1 MTTLRSSWQLPGS
14 VSSLAL
20 QRPGR
25 PWAQALLQPS
35 VWMAL
40 FGALCVLA
48 LLLAFRQV
56 VLRGVQQSELR
67 HRATAAHA
75 DGVWRCN
82 ALRTVSQ
89 RAPCRVQLDAA
100 HAAAARSS
108 DHGDVATMP
117 VVHVE
122 R

>member
-1 MTTLRSSWQLPGS
+1 MTTLHSSWQLPGS
-14 VSSLAL
+14 GRSLAL

-25 PWAQALLQPS
+25 PWAQALLEPS
-35 VWMAL
+35 VWIAL
-40 FGALCVLA
+40 LGALCVLA

-82 ALRTVSQ
+82 ALRNVSQ
-89 RAPCRVQLDAA
+89 RAGCRVQLDAA
-100 HAAAARSS
+100 HAAAATP
-108 DHGDVATMP
+108 GDRGDAAALTIAR
-117 VVHVE
+117 VE
-122 R
+122 P

>member
-1 MTTLRSSWQLPGS
+1 MTTLHSTWQPPGS
-14 VSSLAL
+14 GSRLAL
-20 QRPGR
+20 RRPVR
-25 PWAQALLQPS
+25 PWAQVMLQPP

-40 FGALCVLA
+40 LATLCVLA
-48 LLLAFRQV
+48 LLLAFWHV
-56 VLRGVQQSELR
+56 VLKGVRQSELR
-67 HRATAAHA
+67 HRAIAAHA

-100 HAAAARSS
+100 HAAAARPS
-108 DHGDVATMP
+108 DHGDAATMP